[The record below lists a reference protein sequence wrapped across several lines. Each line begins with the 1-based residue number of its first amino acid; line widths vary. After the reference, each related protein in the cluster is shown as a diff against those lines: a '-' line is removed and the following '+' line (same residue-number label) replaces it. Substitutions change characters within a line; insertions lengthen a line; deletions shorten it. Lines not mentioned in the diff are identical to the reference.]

1 MLLSIITSYILLFLY
16 SYFAKKFGI
25 VDTPS
30 ERRLHKGSVSRGCG
44 VVIAIFCTIQSFIFY
59 KIYGIEDSFYYA
71 FISILGI
78 FLFVSL
84 VFFIEDIYGINRY
97 VRLVIQATASIA
109 GTYAIGERAIVV
121 DFLPYFVNFGIVSIG
136 WIWFMN
142 MFNFMDGVDGMTS
155 TNSLF
160 FIFAILFFCYK
171 IDPHTRSD
179 LMIIMYSLFPM
190 MVVFL
195 IKNWHPAKMFVGDSG
210 SIGLGFLFGYGMI
223 TLQSKVGIL
232 IPTIICS
239 YYLSDSVIT
248 IIKRIINKEDISQ
261 PHCKHYF
268 QIAIRGGLRPRS
280 VIYTISI
287 LNLSLFFICYLYF
300 KIQNPLTFLIC
311 FLFAGFANMIVLKY
325 FRSFERFIK
334 Y

>member
-1 MLLSIITSYILLFLY
+1 
-16 SYFAKKFGI
+16 
-25 VDTPS
+25 
-30 ERRLHKGSVSRGCG
+30 
-44 VVIAIFCTIQSFIFY
+44 
-59 KIYGIEDSFYYA
+59 
-71 FISILGI
+71 
-78 FLFVSL
+78 L